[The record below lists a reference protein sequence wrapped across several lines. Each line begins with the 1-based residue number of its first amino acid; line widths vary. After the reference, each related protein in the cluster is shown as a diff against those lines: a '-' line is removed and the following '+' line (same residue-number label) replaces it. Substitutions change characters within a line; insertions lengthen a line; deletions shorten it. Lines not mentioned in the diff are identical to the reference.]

1 MPHCATFIKFEVVK
15 TEKNDYEQEFSPI
28 FVFSFTL
35 GACNKDSASTTINK
49 ESEPVTKQLSED
61 SGCIERIII
70 PVTSH
75 GTLTNSDYNSNG
87 INNPNFRYTRTY
99 RDSSKTYNGTY
110 DFRNVYIIQY
120 ANGLPIFLSH

>member
-1 MPHCATFIKFEVVK
+1 VHPEY
-15 TEKNDYEQEFSPI
+15 D
-28 FVFSFTL
+28 
-35 GACNKDSASTTINK
+35 D
-49 ESEPVTKQLSED
+49 
-61 SGCIERIII
+61 CIERIII

-75 GTLTNSDYNSNG
+75 GTLTNSDYSLIVSLFNSNG

-120 ANGLPIFLSH
+120 ANGLPIFFESLNYLFKMEYSIVIQVT